1 MSQRNLTIF
10 ALISALTFS
19 LGCDE
24 KANPPDQEQMAADA
38 VQRQQ
43 AVESKWPG
51 RLRAGIALPQTL
63 PDGTQVGFSVDYR
76 FRTYT
81 PDPQARYVWEIRQGD
96 GNIQQLDV
104 QITGKQGTLSQFLP
118 VRPEQGPFTS
128 RICVMEEQEGAVE
141 GQEGQLTP
149 LTDWTSMQ

>member
-10 ALISALTFS
+10 ALISALTIS
-19 LGCDE
+19 LGCDVNY
-24 KANPPDQEQMAADA
+24 KRPDDLSAD
-38 VQRQQ
+38 
-43 AVESKWPG
+43 EKWPG

-81 PDPQARYVWEIRQGD
+81 PDPQARYVWEIRQGN
-96 GNIQQLDV
+96 GSIERLDV
-104 QITGKQGTLSQFLP
+104 QITGKKGTLSQYLP
-118 VRPEQGPFTS
+118 LQPQQGPFTS
-128 RICVMEEQEGAVE
+128 RICVVEEQEGAVE